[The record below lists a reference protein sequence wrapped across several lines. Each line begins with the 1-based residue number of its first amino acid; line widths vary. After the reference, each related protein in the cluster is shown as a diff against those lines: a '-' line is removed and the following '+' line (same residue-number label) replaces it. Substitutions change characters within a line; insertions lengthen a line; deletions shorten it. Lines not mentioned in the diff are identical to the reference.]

1 VLNPDLRGIIKQWNF
16 HQLNKPMKKF
26 KEQFNKFAKVILSVL
41 MAATLLFVSSCED
54 DSKADELDKILYEV
68 DNTDYFSAFKAAI
81 DAAGVRATLSGQG
94 PFTVFAPT
102 NDAFAELD
110 EGVLADLLANPD
122 ELEKVVLYH
131 VVAGV
136 VMSSDLSNGELTT
149 LNNGE
154 KVTVALSNGVM
165 INDAN
170 VTGPDVEASNGV
182 IHILDE
188 VLIPDNLN

>member
-1 VLNPDLRGIIKQWNF
+1 
-16 HQLNKPMKKF
+16 MKKF
-26 KEQFNKFAKVILSVL
+26 KEQLNKFAKVTLSVL
-41 MAATLLFVSSCED
+41 MVATLLFVSSCED

-68 DNTDYFSAFKAAI
+68 DNTDYFSTFKAAI
-81 DAAGVRATLSGQG
+81 DAAGVRATLAGAG

-110 EGVLADLLANPD
+110 DGVLADLLANPD

-182 IHILDE
+182 IHIIDE